1 MQWHN
6 DSLVVSATH
15 NTAVVTVTGDLDLS
29 ARQSAEQVAKQVR
42 AMEVPNVLVDLR
54 DVGFMDSTGAAIVIG
69 LAHRCRNEGGSAR
82 LCGASERHLFLLD
95 VRGGLDLFEVDHDG
109 FYPEDGE

>member
-1 MQWHN
+1 MQWHK

-29 ARQSAEQVAKQVR
+29 ARQTAAQVAEQVR
-42 AMEVPNVLVDLR
+42 TMDVPNVLVDLR
-54 DVGFMDSTGAAIVIG
+54 DMGFMDSTGAAIVIG
-69 LAHRCRNEGGSAR
+69 LAHRCRSQGGSAR
-82 LCGASERHLFLLD
+82 LCGASERDLFLLD

-109 FYPEDGE
+109 FHPKDSE